1 MTERPNDRR
10 TDRNKISSDQ
20 VGLSMSTLYASFVD
34 APAAERAAAAL
45 LDHGARAEDISILAN
60 NQLPTST
67 PAADVAEAVE
77 SEHTAKTGITTT
89 TAADAGLGAAKGT
102 AVGLGVGILAA
113 VASVFIPGLGLV
125 IGGGALATAVAGAA
139 ASAGAGAIAGGIAGY
154 LKDQGM
160 GDDLVASYSN
170 AFAAGNA
177 VLAVGVPSGDL
188 AAEEIEP
195 YLTKYGA
202 LNVSTVN
209 QSRNLAEPSN
219 VVEYPTASASVAAP
233 VTPIA
238 PVAPSLTTMTTV
250 PRGPASEEVD
260 VIPNMV
266 NPVTGTMQTGTV
278 VGTGPA
284 VVHREPAV
292 IDPIANE
299 PAMAPV
305 SGFTVRDVT
314 PTESDPLTG
323 QVVRG
328 YVTDPVTGGQR
339 PVRVMNGSIVYL
351 DHPVTGP

>member
-1 MTERPNDRR
+1 
-10 TDRNKISSDQ
+10 
-20 VGLSMSTLYASFVD
+20 MSTLYASFVD
-34 APAAERAAAAL
+34 SSAAERAAAAL

-60 NQLPTST
+60 NRLPTST
-67 PAADVAEAVE
+67 PAEDVVEAVA

-113 VASVFIPGLGLV
+113 LAAVFVPGLGLV

-139 ASAGAGAIAGGIAGY
+139 ASAGAGAIAGGITGY

-160 GDDLVASYSN
+160 GDELVASYSN

-177 VLAVGVPSGDL
+177 VLAISVPSGDL

-209 QSRNLAEPSN
+209 QARNLMEPSN
-219 VVEYPTASASVAAP
+219 VVEYPPAATGVAIPDVA
-233 VTPIA
+233 I

-250 PRGPASEEVD
+250 PRGPAATEVD
-260 VIPNMV
+260 VLPATV

-284 VVHREPAV
+284 VIHAEPAV

-299 PAMAPV
+299 PAIAPV
-305 SGFTVRDVT
+305 SGFTARDIT
-314 PTESDPLTG
+314 PTETDPLTG
-323 QVVRG
+323 EVVRG

-339 PVRVMNGSIVYL
+339 PVRVLNGSVVYL

>member
-1 MTERPNDRR
+1 
-10 TDRNKISSDQ
+10 
-20 VGLSMSTLYASFVD
+20 MSTLYASFVD
-34 APAAERAAAAL
+34 ASAAERAAAAL

-60 NQLPTST
+60 NRLPTST
-67 PAADVAEAVE
+67 PAEDVAEAVE

-177 VLAVGVPSGDL
+177 VLSIGVPSGDL
-188 AAEEIEP
+188 SAEEIEP

-202 LNVSTVN
+202 INVSTVN
-209 QSRNLAEPSN
+209 QSRNLMEPSN
-219 VVEYPTASASVAAP
+219 VVEYPPASPGVVAP
-233 VTPIA
+233 VT

-250 PRGPASEEVD
+250 PRGPAAAEVD
-260 VIPNMV
+260 VIPATV

-284 VVHREPAV
+284 VIHREPVV
-292 IDPIANE
+292 IDPVANE

-305 SGFTVRDVT
+305 SGYTVRDVT

-339 PVRVMNGSIVYL
+339 PVRVLNGSIVYL